1 MQCLSEMNI
10 KLAPIVSAMRVVPI
24 VILLVLLSCAQPQQ
38 VPEVSKLPAIEKAV
52 AILAVHSGEVLVNDK
67 SAIAGQELKV
77 GDIIRTLAGK
87 ASVVFFDSSVL
98 RLDENTEVAVKRLS
112 KSSVSLKQASGQ
124 TWSRILK
131 VSGIQDYKI
140 ETPTTVATVR
150 GTGFG
155 VKVADG
161 DTKIVVKEGKVHVAS
176 YEEDKM
182 VAEAVVTENME
193 LEVVD
198 EAPEE
203 MEIEAM
209 EADVWIDE
217 NVVEDEEFVDAVV
230 EEYMKEHPKIVEGMR
245 DEMTVE
251 EIEARVEDFVMGEV
265 EMIEGAKIEEIVEE
279 PVEEPLPEERK
290 EIVEPVDERISEPTR
305 DEMPVDEPKM
315 EPVEETRIDETAD
328 YKYTD
333 SKQPTDQAVQ

>member
-1 MQCLSEMNI
+1 MQYLSEMNI